1 MHNDDILTLARAGYS
16 RVEIE
21 QMLKPT
27 TPAKE
32 TQPAKEKQPAKET
45 QPAEPAPTAS
55 EKKNEYVQSADFSGL
70 AEKIEKL
77 SEAIYRKD
85 GAESEIKEAATE
97 QTLDAIMAKMVK

>member
-27 TPAKE
+27 TAV
-32 TQPAKEKQPAKET
+32 QET
-45 QPAEPAPTAS
+45 QPAEPAPPES
-55 EKKNEYVQSADFSGL
+55 EKKNKDVQSADFSGL

-77 SEAIYRKD
+77 SEAIYQKNV
-85 GAESEIKEAATE
+85 AESEIKESATE

>member
-27 TPAKE
+27 TPA
-32 TQPAKEKQPAKET
+32 QET

-77 SEAIYRKD
+77 SEAIYQKNV
-85 GAESEIKEAATE
+85 AESEIKESATE

>member
-27 TPAKE
+27 THE
-32 TQPAKEKQPAKET
+32 QET
-45 QPAEPAPTAS
+45 QPAEPNSTAS
-55 EKKNEYVQSADFSGL
+55 EKKNEYVQSADFSEL
-70 AEKIEKL
+70 AEKIKKL
-77 SEAIYRKD
+77 SEAIYQKNV
-85 GAESEIKEAATE
+85 AESEIKESATE